1 MFREMRRFKQQV
13 SQDECKK
20 ILKDEKR
27 AAFSVIGDEG
37 YPYTIPINFY
47 YEEADH
53 TIYFHGAREGHKMD
67 AIQKCNKV
75 CLTTWNQGF
84 KKEGNTFMII
94 QTGMRTDIP
103 AFYSEWLC
111 NRIKEGYV
119 MVRNPYQPQQVT
131 RYTFSPS
138 VVDLIAFCS
147 KNPAPM
153 LSHMDLLKTYGMY
166 WFVTITPYGKEIEPL
181 VPDVEAVIDTFRQL
195 AEITG
200 PDSMGWRYDPIFL
213 NETYTP
219 EVHIQKFTQIA
230 QALEGYTH
238 TCVISFIDLY
248 QKVRRN
254 FPEAQAVPKEK
265 RLSLGKTMI
274 QIAAAHG
281 MKVYPCGE
289 GTELACYGADCNG
302 CMTQE
307 TYEKALHTTLD
318 IPKKQPLRK
327 ECACF
332 MGNDIGAY
340 NTCLHGCKYCYA
352 NYDTKTV
359 RQNYAL
365 HDPKSPFL
373 IGNLKADD
381 KIHQADQ
388 KSWIDGQLVLKFD

>member
-1 MFREMRRFKQQV
+1 
-13 SQDECKK
+13 
-20 ILKDEKR
+20 
-27 AAFSVIGDEG
+27 
-37 YPYTIPINFY
+37 
-47 YEEADH
+47 
-53 TIYFHGAREGHKMD
+53 
-67 AIQKCNKV
+67 
-75 CLTTWNQGF
+75 
-84 KKEGNTFMII
+84 MII

-131 RYTFSPS
+131 KYSLSSS

-153 LSHMDLLKTYGMY
+153 LSHMNLLKSYGMY
-166 WFVTITPYGKEIEPL
+166 WL
-181 VPDVEAVIDTFRQL
+181 VPDVKTVIDTFRQL
-195 AEITG
+195 AKIVG

-219 EVHIQKFTQIA
+219 EVHIKRFTQIA

-248 QKVRRN
+248 QKVKRN
-254 FPEAQAVPKEK
+254 FPEVQAVPKEK

-274 QIAAAHG
+274 QIAASHG
-281 MKVYPCGE
+281 MTVYPCGE
-289 GTELACYGADCNG
+289 GTELFRYGANCTG

-373 IGNLKADD
+373 IGNSSGGSKKLD
-381 KIHQADQ
+381 
-388 KSWIDGQLVLKFD
+388 